1 MSVDENENEKL
12 GLVYL
17 RDEILRGALS
27 RFGI

>member
-17 RDEILRGALS
+17 RDVILRGALS